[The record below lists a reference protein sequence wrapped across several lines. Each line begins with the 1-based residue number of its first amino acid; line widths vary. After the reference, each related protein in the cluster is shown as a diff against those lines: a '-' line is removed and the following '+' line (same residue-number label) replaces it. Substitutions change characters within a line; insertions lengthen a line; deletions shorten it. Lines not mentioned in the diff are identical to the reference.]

1 MNHFDG
7 SKFIISSPQ
16 VNVVDGGKPFP
27 RTGDTTVTINVEDV
41 NDKSPKFEKETYT
54 LYVSES
60 VPVGEPVLSLLAED
74 VDRSALLEF
83 DIVEPISARD
93 KTGNALTNRVS

>member
-1 MNHFDG
+1 M
-7 SKFIISSPQ
+7 
-16 VNVVDGGKPFP
+16 NVVDKGTPFP
-27 RTGDTTVTINVEDV
+27 RTGETMVTINVEDV

>member
-1 MNHFDG
+1 M
-7 SKFIISSPQ
+7 
-16 VNVVDGGKPFP
+16 
-27 RTGDTTVTINVEDV
+27 VTINVEDV

-83 DIVEPISARD
+83 DIAEPISARD

>member
-1 MNHFDG
+1 M
-7 SKFIISSPQ
+7 
-16 VNVVDGGKPFP
+16 
-27 RTGDTTVTINVEDV
+27 VTINVEDV